1 MRISDESIREIKA
14 RIDIVDVIGDFVNLK
29 KSGSS
34 YKALSPF
41 TNEKTP
47 SFFVSPAKEIYKC
60 FSSGKGGDAISFV
73 MEMEGISY
81 IEALTYLAKKYGIQ
95 IETREETDEDIQ
107 RQNERDSLYIITNF
121 ANKYYINTLWETRE
135 GQSIGL
141 TYFKERGFTDDIIR
155 KFELGYSLDQWDA
168 FYKAAIE
175 KKYDESIIEKAGMI
189 IKKDQKVYDRFRNRV
204 IFPIHNLTGKP
215 IAFGARIL
223 TKEKNK
229 PKYVNSPETLIYH
242 KSEIL
247 YGLYQARQAIRM
259 NENCYLVEGYTDVIG
274 LHLAGVENVV
284 SSSGTSL
291 TEGQIK
297 LIKRYTD
304 NITILFDGDEAGIK
318 ASIRGIDMIL
328 ASGLNVRT
336 VIFPDGEDPDS
347 YARKIGSE
355 EFKRYLESN
364 VNDFI
369 SFKAELFARDA
380 LKDPIKKAQTVKDIV
395 QSISK
400 IPDPVL
406 RSIYIK
412 ETSGKLR
419 IDESVLIAELN
430 KILIAERN
438 KVKNQPPPLPDIEL
452 IEKSIDVQQEPVLEV
467 EESIKLQEK
476 ESIRLLINYGL
487 NKIEEEHHLYEFLLK
502 ELEDV
507 EFQTPV
513 YNKILEIFKDQLKEG
528 HIIDAD
534 YYIQNSTPEI
544 KNEIIDLITQRY
556 EISNNW
562 GNKKIFVPREEELLN
577 RSAYENIIRLK
588 HKIIKK
594 LLADNMKEMKRL
606 KDDDEIERLQKV
618 NIELNKI
625 KVELGKKLGIIVG
638 I

>member
-1 MRISDESIREIKA
+1 MKISDESIREIKA
-14 RIDIVDVIGDFVNLK
+14 RIDIVDVIGDFVSLK

-95 IETREETDEDIQ
+95 IETKEETDEDIQ
-107 RQNERDSLYIITNF
+107 RQNERDSIYIITNF
-121 ANKYYINTLWETRE
+121 ANKYYIDTLWETKE

-141 TYFKERGFTDDIIR
+141 TYFKERGFTDEVIR

-168 FYKAAIE
+168 FYKEAIE

-223 TKEKNK
+223 TNEKNK

-242 KSEIL
+242 KSETL

-347 YARKIGSE
+347 YARKIGSA
-355 EFKRYLESN
+355 EFKGYLESN
-364 VNDFI
+364 VQDFI

-380 LKDPIKKAQTVKDIV
+380 LKDPIKKAQTIKDIV

-438 KVKNQPPPLPDIEL
+438 KAKNLPPPLPDIEL
-452 IEKSIDVQQEPVLEV
+452 IEKSMDVQQEAVHEV

-507 EFQTPV
+507 EFQTPL
-513 YNKILEIFKDQLKEG
+513 YSEIYKIFKDQLKEG

-534 YYIQNSTPEI
+534 YYIQNSPPEI

-556 EISNNW
+556 EISDNW
-562 GNKKIFVPREEELLN
+562 GNKKIYVPKEEELLN

-594 LLADNMKEMKRL
+594 LLDDNMKEMKRL

>member
-1 MRISDESIREIKA
+1 
-14 RIDIVDVIGDFVNLK
+14 VIGDFVSLK

-95 IETREETDEDIQ
+95 IETKEETDEDIQ
-107 RQNERDSLYIITNF
+107 KQNERDSLYIITNF
-121 ANKYYINTLWETRE
+121 ANKFYMNTLWETRE

-168 FYKAAIE
+168 FYKEAIE
-175 KKYDESIIEKAGMI
+175 KKYEESIIEKAGMI

-223 TKEKNK
+223 TNEKNK

-259 NENCYLVEGYTDVIG
+259 EENCYLVEGYTDVIG

-297 LIKRYTD
+297 LIKRYTN

-347 YARKIGSE
+347 YARKIGSA
-355 EFKRYLESN
+355 EFKGYLESN

-380 LKDPIKKAQTVKDIV
+380 LKDPIKKAQTIKDIV

-438 KVKNQPPPLPDIEL
+438 KAKNLPPSLPDIEL
-452 IEKSIDVQQEPVLEV
+452 VEKSLEVQQEPVHEV
-467 EESIKLQEK
+467 QESIKLQEK
-476 ESIRLLINYGL
+476 ESIRLLINYGT
-487 NKIEEEHHLYEFLLK
+487 NKLEEEHHLYEFLLK

-513 YNKILEIFKDQLKEG
+513 YNTILEIFKDQLKEG

-534 YYIQNSTPEI
+534 YYIQNSSQEI
-544 KNEIIDLITQRY
+544 KNEIIDLVTQRY
-556 EISNNW
+556 EISDNW
-562 GNKKIFVPREEELLN
+562 GNKKIYVPKEEELLN

-594 LLADNMKEMKRL
+594 LLDDNMKEMKRL

>member
-1 MRISDESIREIKA
+1 LKISDESIREIKA
-14 RIDIVDVIGDFVNLK
+14 RIDIVDVIGDFVSLK

-107 RQNERDSLYIITNF
+107 RQNERDSLNIITNF
-121 ANKYYINTLWETRE
+121 ANKYYINILWETKE

-168 FYKAAIE
+168 FYKEAIE

-223 TKEKNK
+223 TNEKNK

-347 YARKIGSE
+347 YARKIGSA
-355 EFKRYLESN
+355 EFKGYLESN
-364 VNDFI
+364 VKDFI

-380 LKDPIKKAQTVKDIV
+380 LKDPIKKAQTIKDIV
-395 QSISK
+395 QSISR

-438 KVKNQPPPLPDIEL
+438 KAKNLPPPPPDIEL
-452 IEKSIDVQQEPVLEV
+452 IEKSMDVQQEPVHEV

-507 EFQTPV
+507 DFQTPL
-513 YNKILEIFKDQLKEG
+513 YSKIFEIFKDQLKEG

-534 YYIQNSTPEI
+534 YYMQNSPPEI

-556 EISNNW
+556 EISDNW
-562 GNKKIFVPREEELLN
+562 VNKKIYVPKEEELLN

-594 LLADNMKEMKRL
+594 LLEDNMKEMKRL
-606 KDDDEIERLQKV
+606 EDDDEIERLQKV

-638 I
+638 T

>member
-1 MRISDESIREIKA
+1 M
-14 RIDIVDVIGDFVNLK
+14 
-29 KSGSS
+29 
-34 YKALSPF
+34 SPF

-73 MEMEGISY
+73 MEMEGVSY

-95 IETREETDEDIQ
+95 IETKEETDEDIQ

-121 ANKYYINTLWETRE
+121 ANKYYIKTLWETKE
-135 GQSIGL
+135 GKSIGL
-141 TYFKERGFTDDIIR
+141 TYFKERGFTDEVIR
-155 KFELGYSLDQWDA
+155 KFELGYSLDRWDA
-168 FYKAAIE
+168 FYKEAIE

-189 IKKDQKVYDRFRNRV
+189 IKKDQKIYDRFRNRV

-223 TKEKNK
+223 TNEKNK

-247 YGLYQARQAIRM
+247 YGLYQARQSIRTK
-259 NENCYLVEGYTDVIG
+259 ENCYLVEGYTDVIG

-291 TEGQIK
+291 TEGQIR

-347 YARKIGSE
+347 YARKIGPA
-355 EFKRYLESN
+355 EFKSYLESN

-380 LKDPIKKAQTVKDIV
+380 LKDPIKKAQTIKDIV
-395 QSISK
+395 QSISR

-438 KVKNQPPPLPDIEL
+438 KAKNLPPPLPDIDL
-452 IEKSIDVQQEPVLEV
+452 VEKSIDVQQEPVRKV

-513 YNKILEIFKDQLKEG
+513 YNAILGIFKEQLKEG

-534 YYIQNSTPEI
+534 FYIQNSPPEI

-562 GNKKIFVPREEELLN
+562 GNKKIYVPKEEELLN
-577 RSAYENIIRLK
+577 RSVYENIIRLK

-594 LLADNMKEMKRL
+594 LLDDNMKEMKRL
-606 KDDDEIERLQKV
+606 KDEDEIERLQKV

>member
-1 MRISDESIREIKA
+1 MKISDDSIREIKA
-14 RIDIVDVIGDFVNLK
+14 RIDIVDVIGDFVSLK

-81 IEALTYLAKKYGIQ
+81 IEALKYLAKKYGIQ
-95 IETREETDEDIQ
+95 IETKEETDEDIQ

-121 ANKYYINTLWETRE
+121 ANKYYINTLWETKE

-141 TYFKERGFTDDIIR
+141 SYFKERGFTDDIIR
-155 KFELGYSLDQWDA
+155 RFELGYSLDQWDA
-168 FYKAAIE
+168 FYKEAIE
-175 KKYDESIIEKAGMI
+175 KKYEESIIEKAGMI

-223 TKEKNK
+223 TNEKNK

-259 NENCYLVEGYTDVIG
+259 QENCYLVEGYTDVIG

-291 TEGQIK
+291 TEGQIR
-297 LIKRYTD
+297 LIKRFTD
-304 NITILFDGDEAGIK
+304 NITILFDGDEAGIR

-347 YARKIGSE
+347 YARKIGAV
-355 EFKRYLESN
+355 EFKDYLESN

-380 LKDPIKKAQTVKDIV
+380 LKDPIKKAQTIKDIV

-438 KVKNQPPPLPDIEL
+438 KVKNLPPPPPDIEL
-452 IEKSIDVQQEPVLEV
+452 VEKTLDVQQEQVSKV
-467 EESIKLQEK
+467 EDSIKLQEK

-513 YNKILEIFKDQLKEG
+513 YNAILEIFKDQLKEG

-534 YYIQNSTPEI
+534 FYIQNSPQEI
-544 KNEIIDLITQRY
+544 KNEVIDLITQRY
-556 EISNNW
+556 EISDNW
-562 GNKKIFVPREEELLN
+562 GNKKIYVPKEEELLN

-588 HKIIKK
+588 HKVIKK
-594 LLADNMKEMKRL
+594 LLDDNMKEMKRL

>member
-1 MRISDESIREIKA
+1 LKISDESIREIKA
-14 RIDIVDVIGDFVNLK
+14 RIDIVDVIGDFVSLK

-34 YKALSPF
+34 FKALSPF

-95 IETREETDEDIQ
+95 IETKEETDEDIQ
-107 RQNERDSLYIITNF
+107 RQNERDSLYIVTNF
-121 ANKYYINTLWETRE
+121 ANKYYINALWETKE

-168 FYKAAIE
+168 FYKEAIE
-175 KKYDESIIEKAGMI
+175 KKYDENIIEKAGMI

-223 TKEKNK
+223 TNEKNK

-247 YGLYQARQAIRM
+247 YGLYQARQAIRL

-347 YARKIGSE
+347 YARKIGSA
-355 EFKRYLESN
+355 EFKAYLESN
-364 VNDFI
+364 VKDFI

-380 LKDPIKKAQTVKDIV
+380 LKDPIKKAQTIKDIV

-412 ETSGKLR
+412 ETSAKLR

-438 KVKNQPPPLPDIEL
+438 KAKNLPPPLPDIEL
-452 IEKSIDVQQEPVLEV
+452 IEKSMDVQQEPVHEV

-513 YNKILEIFKDQLKEG
+513 YNKIFEIFKDQLKEG

-534 YYIQNSTPEI
+534 YYIQNSPPEI

-556 EISNNW
+556 EISDNW
-562 GNKKIFVPREEELLN
+562 GNKKIYVPREEELLN

-594 LLADNMKEMKRL
+594 LLDDNMKEMKRL
-606 KDDDEIERLQKV
+606 KDEDEIERLQKV

>member
-1 MRISDESIREIKA
+1 
-14 RIDIVDVIGDFVNLK
+14 VIGDFVSLK

-34 YKALSPF
+34 FKGLSPF

-81 IEALTYLAKKYGIQ
+81 IEALKYLAKKYGIQ
-95 IETREETDEDIQ
+95 IETKEETDEDIQ

-121 ANKYYINTLWETRE
+121 ASKYYINTLWETRE

-141 TYFKERGFTDDIIR
+141 SYFKERGFSDDIIR

-168 FYKAAIE
+168 FYKEAID
-175 KKYDESIIEKAGMI
+175 KKYEESIIEKAGMI

-204 IFPIHNLTGKP
+204 IFPVHNLTGKP

-223 TKEKNK
+223 TSEKNK

-242 KSEIL
+242 KSDIL
-247 YGLYQARQAIRM
+247 YGLYQARQAIRLK
-259 NENCYLVEGYTDVIG
+259 ENCYLVEGYTDVIG

-291 TEGQIK
+291 TEGQIR

-318 ASIRGIDMIL
+318 ASIRGIDMVL

-347 YARKIGSE
+347 YARKIGPA
-355 EFKRYLESN
+355 EFKNYLETN

-380 LKDPIKKAQTVKDIV
+380 LKDPIKKAQTIKDIV

-412 ETSGKLR
+412 ETSGKLK

-438 KVKNQPPPLPDIEL
+438 KNKNLPPPLPDIEL
-452 IEKSIDVQQEPVLEV
+452 IEKTIDVQQEPINEV

-487 NKIEEEHHLYEFLLK
+487 NKIEDEHHLYEFLLK

-507 EFQTPV
+507 EFQTPI
-513 YNKILEIFKDQLKEG
+513 YNAILEIFKNQLKEG
-528 HIIDAD
+528 HIIDSD
-534 YYIQNSTPEI
+534 YYIQNSPEEI
-544 KNEIIDLITQRY
+544 KNEIINLITQRY
-556 EISNNW
+556 EISDNW
-562 GNKKIFVPREEELLN
+562 KNKKIYVPREEELLN

-594 LLADNMKEMKRL
+594 LLDDNMKEMKRL

-625 KVELGKKLGIIVG
+625 NLDLARNLGIS
-638 I
+638 

>member
-1 MRISDESIREIKA
+1 MKISDESIQEIKA
-14 RIDIVDVIGDFVNLK
+14 RIDIVDVIGDFVSLK

-34 YKALSPF
+34 FKGLSPF

-73 MEMEGISY
+73 MEMEGINY
-81 IEALTYLAKKYGIQ
+81 IEALKYLAKKYGIQ
-95 IETREETDEDIQ
+95 IETKEETDEDIQ

-141 TYFKERGFTDDIIR
+141 SYFKERGFSDDIIR

-168 FYKAAIE
+168 FYKEAID
-175 KKYDESIIEKAGMI
+175 KKYEEGIIEKAGMI

-204 IFPIHNLTGKP
+204 IFPVHNLTGKP

-223 TKEKNK
+223 TSEKNK

-242 KSEIL
+242 KSDIL

-259 NENCYLVEGYTDVIG
+259 KENCYLVEGYTDVIG

-291 TEGQIK
+291 TDGQIR

-318 ASIRGIDMIL
+318 ASIRGIDMVL

-347 YARKIGSE
+347 YARKIGPA
-355 EFKRYLESN
+355 EFKNYLETN

-380 LKDPIKKAQTVKDIV
+380 LKDPIKKAQTIKEIV

-412 ETSGKLR
+412 ETSGKLK

-438 KVKNQPPPLPDIEL
+438 KNKNLPPPLPDIEL
-452 IEKSIDVQQEPVLEV
+452 IEKTIDVQQEPINEV

-507 EFQTPV
+507 EFQTPI
-513 YNKILEIFKDQLKEG
+513 YNAILEIFKNQLKEG
-528 HIIDAD
+528 HIIDSD
-534 YYIQNSTPEI
+534 YYIQNSPEEI
-544 KNEIIDLITQRY
+544 KNEIIDLVTQRY
-556 EISNNW
+556 EISDNW
-562 GNKKIFVPREEELLN
+562 RNKKIYVPREEELLN
-577 RSAYENIIRLK
+577 RSAYDNIIRLK

-594 LLADNMKEMKRL
+594 LLDENMKEMKRL
-606 KDDDEIERLQKV
+606 RDDDEIERLQRV

-625 KVELGKKLGIIVG
+625 NLDLARNLGLS
-638 I
+638 

>member
-1 MRISDESIREIKA
+1 MKISDESIREIKA
-14 RIDIVDVIGDFVNLK
+14 RIDIVDVIGDFVSLK

-95 IETREETDEDIQ
+95 IDTKEETDEDIQ

-121 ANKYYINTLWETRE
+121 ANKYYINTLWETKE

-168 FYKAAIE
+168 FYKEAIE
-175 KKYDESIIEKAGMI
+175 KKYDESTIEKAGMI

-215 IAFGARIL
+215 LAFGARIL
-223 TKEKNK
+223 TNEKNK

-347 YARKIGSE
+347 YARKIGSAG
-355 EFKRYLESN
+355 FKGYLESN
-364 VNDFI
+364 VKDFI

-380 LKDPIKKAQTVKDIV
+380 LKDPIKKAQTIRDIV

-419 IDESVLIAELN
+419 IDEAVLIAELN

-438 KVKNQPPPLPDIEL
+438 KAKNQPPPLPDIEL
-452 IEKSIDVQQEPVLEV
+452 IEKSIDVQHEPVHEV

-502 ELEDV
+502 E
-507 EFQTPV
+507 
-513 YNKILEIFKDQLKEG
+513 
-528 HIIDAD
+528 
-534 YYIQNSTPEI
+534 
-544 KNEIIDLITQRY
+544 
-556 EISNNW
+556 
-562 GNKKIFVPREEELLN
+562 
-577 RSAYENIIRLK
+577 
-588 HKIIKK
+588 
-594 LLADNMKEMKRL
+594 
-606 KDDDEIERLQKV
+606 
-618 NIELNKI
+618 
-625 KVELGKKLGIIVG
+625 
-638 I
+638 

>member
-1 MRISDESIREIKA
+1 MKISDDSIREIKA
-14 RIDIVDVIGDFVNLK
+14 RIDIVDVIGDFVSLK

-81 IEALTYLAKKYGIQ
+81 IEALKYLAKKYGIQ
-95 IETREETDEDIQ
+95 IETKEETDEDIQ

-121 ANKYYINTLWETRE
+121 ANKYYINTLWETKE
-135 GQSIGL
+135 GKSIGL
-141 TYFKERGFTDDIIR
+141 SYFKERGFTDDIIR
-155 KFELGYSLDQWDA
+155 RFELGYSLDQWDA
-168 FYKAAIE
+168 FYKEAIE
-175 KKYDESIIEKAGMI
+175 KKYEESIIEKAGMI

-223 TKEKNK
+223 TNEKNK

-259 NENCYLVEGYTDVIG
+259 EENCYLVEGYTDVIG

-291 TEGQIK
+291 TEGQIR
-297 LIKRYTD
+297 LIKRYTN
-304 NITILFDGDEAGIK
+304 NITILFDGDEAGIR

-347 YARKIGSE
+347 YARKIGAA
-355 EFKRYLESN
+355 EFKGYLESN

-380 LKDPIKKAQTVKDIV
+380 LKDPIKKAQTIKDIV

-438 KVKNQPPPLPDIEL
+438 KVKNLPPPPPDIEL
-452 IEKSIDVQQEPVLEV
+452 VEKTLDVQQEQVNKV

-513 YNKILEIFKDQLKEG
+513 YNAILEIFKDQLKEG

-534 YYIQNSTPEI
+534 YYIQNSPQEI
-544 KNEIIDLITQRY
+544 KNEVIDLITQRY
-556 EISNNW
+556 EISDNW
-562 GNKKIFVPREEELLN
+562 GSKKIYVPKEEELLN

-588 HKIIKK
+588 HKVIKK
-594 LLADNMKEMKRL
+594 LLDDNMKEMKRL

>member
-1 MRISDESIREIKA
+1 LKISDESIREIKA
-14 RIDIVDVIGDFVNLK
+14 RIDIVDVIGDFVSLK

-95 IETREETDEDIQ
+95 IETKEETDEDIQ

-121 ANKYYINTLWETRE
+121 ANKYYINTLWETKE

-168 FYKAAIE
+168 FYKEAIE
-175 KKYDESIIEKAGMI
+175 KKYDESTIEKAGMI

-223 TKEKNK
+223 TNEKNK

-318 ASIRGIDMIL
+318 ASLRGIDMIL

-347 YARKIGSE
+347 YARKIGSAG
-355 EFKRYLESN
+355 FKGYLESN
-364 VNDFI
+364 VKDFI

-380 LKDPIKKAQTVKDIV
+380 LKDPIKKAQTIRDIV

-430 KILIAERN
+430 KILIADRN
-438 KVKNQPPPLPDIEL
+438 KHKNQPPPPPDIEL
-452 IEKSIDVQQEPVLEV
+452 IERSLDVQQEPVHEV

-487 NKIEEEHHLYEFLLK
+487 NKLEEEHHLYEFLLK

-513 YNKILEIFKDQLKEG
+513 YNKIFEIFKDQLKEG

-534 YYIQNSTPEI
+534 FYIQNSPQDI
-544 KNEIIDLITQRY
+544 KNEIINLITQRY
-556 EISNNW
+556 EISDNW
-562 GNKKIFVPREEELLN
+562 GNKKIYVPKEEELLN

-588 HKIIKK
+588 HKVIKK
-594 LLADNMKEMKRL
+594 LLDDNMKEMKRL
-606 KDDDEIERLQKV
+606 NDDAEIERLQKV

-638 I
+638 T

>member
-1 MRISDESIREIKA
+1 LKISDESIQEIKA
-14 RIDIVDVIGDFVNLK
+14 RIDIVDAIGDFVSLK

-34 YKALSPF
+34 FKGLSPF

-81 IEALTYLAKKYGIQ
+81 IEALKYLAKKYGIQ
-95 IETREETDEDIQ
+95 IETKEETDEDIQ

-141 TYFKERGFTDDIIR
+141 TYFKERGFSDDIIR

-168 FYKAAIE
+168 FYKEAID
-175 KKYDESIIEKAGMI
+175 KKYEESIIEKAGMI

-204 IFPIHNLTGKP
+204 IFPVHNLTGKP

-223 TKEKNK
+223 TSEKNK

-242 KSEIL
+242 KSDIL

-259 NENCYLVEGYTDVIG
+259 KENCYLVEGYTDVIG

-291 TEGQIK
+291 TEGQIR

-318 ASIRGIDMIL
+318 ASIRGIDMVL

-347 YARKIGSE
+347 YARKIGPA
-355 EFKRYLESN
+355 EFKNYLETN

-380 LKDPIKKAQTVKDIV
+380 LKDPIKKAQTIKDIV

-412 ETSGKLR
+412 ETGGKLK

-438 KVKNQPPPLPDIEL
+438 KHKNLPPPLPDIEL
-452 IEKSIDVQQEPVLEV
+452 IEKTIDVQQEPINEV

-507 EFQTPV
+507 EFQTPI
-513 YNKILEIFKDQLKEG
+513 YNAIIEIFKNQLKEG
-528 HIIDAD
+528 HIIDSD
-534 YYIQNSTPEI
+534 YYIQNSPEEI

-556 EISNNW
+556 EISDNW
-562 GNKKIFVPREEELLN
+562 KNKKIYVPREEDLLN

-594 LLADNMKEMKRL
+594 LLDDNMKEIKRL
-606 KDDDEIERLQKV
+606 RDDDEIERLQRV

-625 KVELGKKLGIIVG
+625 NLDLARNLGIS
-638 I
+638 

>member
-1 MRISDESIREIKA
+1 MKISDDSIREIKA
-14 RIDIVDVIGDFVNLK
+14 RIDIVDVIGDFVSLK

-95 IETREETDEDIQ
+95 IETKEETDEDIQ

-121 ANKYYINTLWETRE
+121 ANKYFINALWETRE

-168 FYKAAIE
+168 FYKEAIE
-175 KKYDESIIEKAGMI
+175 KKYEESNIEKAGMI
-189 IKKDQKVYDRFRNRV
+189 IKKDQKIYDRFRNRV

-223 TKEKNK
+223 TNEKNK

-259 NENCYLVEGYTDVIG
+259 EENCYLVEGYTDVIG

-291 TEGQIK
+291 TEGQIR

-304 NITILFDGDEAGIK
+304 NITILFDGDEAGIR
-318 ASIRGIDMIL
+318 ASLRGIDMIL
-328 ASGLNVRT
+328 SSGLNVRT

-347 YARKIGSE
+347 YARKIGPA
-355 EFKRYLESN
+355 EFKGYLETN

-380 LKDPIKKAQTVKDIV
+380 LKDPIKKAQTIKDIV

-419 IDESVLIAELN
+419 IDESVLISELN
-430 KILIAERN
+430 KILISERN
-438 KVKNQPPPLPDIEL
+438 KVKNLPPPPPDIEL
-452 IEKSIDVQQEPVLEV
+452 IEKTIDVQQEAVHEV

-513 YNKILEIFKDQLKEG
+513 YNTILEIFKDQLKEG

-534 YYIQNSTPEI
+534 YYIQNSPQEI

-556 EISNNW
+556 EISDNW
-562 GNKKIFVPREEELLN
+562 VSKKIYVPREEELLN
-577 RSAYENIIRLK
+577 RSAYENIFRLK

-594 LLADNMKEMKRL
+594 LLEDNMKEMKRL

>member
-14 RIDIVDVIGDFVNLK
+14 RIDIVDVIGDFVQLK

-60 FSSGKGGDAISFV
+60 FSSGKGGDAINFI

-81 IEALTYLAKKYGIQ
+81 VEALKYLAKKYGIE
-95 IETREETDEDIQ
+95 IETREESDEDIK
-107 RQNERDSLYIITNF
+107 RQNERESLYIITNF
-121 ANKYYINTLWETRE
+121 ANKFYMGNLWDSKE
-135 GQSIGL
+135 GQTIGL
-141 TYFKERGFTDDIIR
+141 GYFKERGFNDHIIR

-168 FYKAAIE
+168 FYKEAIE
-175 KKYDESIIEKAGMI
+175 RKYDEDTVEKAGLI
-189 IKKDQKVYDRFRNRV
+189 IKKDQKIYDRFRNRV

-223 TKEKNK
+223 TSEKNK

-242 KSEIL
+242 KSDIL
-247 YGLYQARQAIRM
+247 YGLYQARQAIRQK
-259 NENCYLVEGYTDVIG
+259 ENCYLVEGYTDVIA

-284 SSSGTSL
+284 ASSGTSL
-291 TEGQIK
+291 TDGQIR
-297 LIKRYTD
+297 LIKRYTN

-318 ASIRGIDMIL
+318 ASLRGIDMIL
-328 ASGLNVRT
+328 ASGLNVRAL
-336 VIFPDGEDPDS
+336 IFPDGEDPDS
-347 YARKIGSE
+347 YAGKMGPSE
-355 EFKRYLESN
+355 FQKYLN
-364 VNDFI
+364 THMKDFI
-369 SFKAELFARDA
+369 SFKAELYARDA
-380 LKDPIKKAQTVKDIV
+380 LQDPIKKAETIREIV

-412 ETSGKLR
+412 ETSTMLK
-419 IDESVLIAELN
+419 IEESVLISELN
-430 KILIAERN
+430 KIYISERN
-438 KVKNQPPPLPDIEL
+438 KRKNIPPAPDIEL
-452 IEKSIDVQQEPVLEV
+452 IEKSINTEAP
-467 EESIKLQEK
+467 ESINKVAESIHLQEK

-507 EFQTPV
+507 EFQTPI
-513 YNKILEIFKDQLKEG
+513 YNRIFEIFKENLKDG
-528 HIIDAD
+528 HVVDAD
-534 YYIQNSTPEI
+534 YFIENASEDI
-544 KNEIIDLITQRY
+544 KREIIDMITQRY
-556 EISNNW
+556 EISDNW
-562 GNKKIFVPREEELLN
+562 ENKKIYVPKEEELLN

-594 LLADNMKEMKRL
+594 LLEDNMNEIKQL
-606 KDDDEIERLQKV
+606 KDEEEIERLQRV

-625 KVELGKKLGIIVG
+625 KIDLGKKLGIIVG

>member
-1 MRISDESIREIKA
+1 MKISDESIREIKT
-14 RIDIVDVIGDFVNLK
+14 RIDIVDVIGDFVSLK

-95 IETREETDEDIQ
+95 IETKEETDEDIQ

-121 ANKYYINTLWETRE
+121 ANKYYINTLWETKE

-168 FYKAAIE
+168 FYKEAIE
-175 KKYDESIIEKAGMI
+175 KKYDESTIEKAGMI

-223 TKEKNK
+223 TNEKNK

-347 YARKIGSE
+347 YARKIGSAG
-355 EFKRYLESN
+355 FKGYLESN
-364 VNDFI
+364 VKDFI

-380 LKDPIKKAQTVKDIV
+380 LKDPIKKAQTIRDIV

-419 IDESVLIAELN
+419 IDEAVLIAELN

-438 KVKNQPPPLPDIEL
+438 KAKNQPPPLPDIEL
-452 IEKSIDVQQEPVLEV
+452 IEKSIDVQQEPVHEV

-476 ESIRLLINYGL
+476 ECIRLLINYGL

-513 YNKILEIFKDQLKEG
+513 YNKIFEIFKDQLKEG

-534 YYIQNSTPEI
+534 YYIQNSPPEI
-544 KNEIIDLITQRY
+544 KNEIIELITQRY
-556 EISNNW
+556 EISDNW
-562 GNKKIFVPREEELLN
+562 GNKKIYVPKEEELLN

-588 HKIIKK
+588 HKVIKK
-594 LLADNMKEMKRL
+594 LLDDNMKEMKRL
-606 KDDDEIERLQKV
+606 NDDDEIERLQKV

-638 I
+638 T

>member
-1 MRISDESIREIKA
+1 MKISDESIREIKA

-47 SFFVSPAKEIYKC
+47 SFFVSPAKEIFKC
-60 FSSGKGGDAISFV
+60 FSSGKGGDAINFV

-81 IEALTYLAKKYGIQ
+81 IEALKYLAKKYGIQ
-95 IETREETDEDIQ
+95 IETKEETDEDIQ
-107 RQNERDSLYIITNF
+107 RQNERESLYIITNF
-121 ANKYYINTLWETRE
+121 ANKYYMNTLWETRE

-141 TYFKERGFTDDIIR
+141 SYFKERGFTDDVIR

-168 FYKAAIE
+168 FFKEAID
-175 KKYDESIIEKAGMI
+175 KKYEESIIEKAGMI

-223 TKEKNK
+223 TSEKNK

-242 KSEIL
+242 KSDVL
-247 YGLYQARQAIRM
+247 YGLYQARQAIRLK
-259 NENCYLVEGYTDVIG
+259 ENCYLVEGYTDVIG

-291 TEGQIK
+291 TEGQIA
-297 LIKRYTD
+297 LIKRHTD
-304 NITILFDGDEAGIK
+304 NITFLFDGDEAGIK
-318 ASIRGIDMIL
+318 ASIRGIDMVL

-347 YARKIGSE
+347 YARKIGPA
-355 EFKRYLESN
+355 EFKKYLETN

-369 SFKAELFARDA
+369 SFKAELFAREA
-380 LKDPIKKAQTVKDIV
+380 LHDPIKKAQTIKDIV

-412 ETSGKLR
+412 ETSGKLK

-430 KILIAERN
+430 KILISERN
-438 KVKNQPPPLPDIEL
+438 KRKNLPPPLPDIDL
-452 IEKSIDVQQEPVLEV
+452 IEKTIEVQQEPVNKV
-467 EESIKLQEK
+467 QESIKLQEK

-487 NKIEEEHHLYEFLLK
+487 NKIEEEHHLYEFLLQ

-507 EFQTPV
+507 EFQTPI
-513 YNKILEIFKDQLKEG
+513 YNAILEIFKDQLKEG
-528 HIIDAD
+528 HVIDSEFF
-534 YYIQNSTPEI
+534 IQNGPEDI
-544 KNEIIDLITQRY
+544 KNEIINLITQRY
-556 EISNNW
+556 EISDNW
-562 GNKKIFVPREEELLN
+562 GNKKIYVPREEELLN
-577 RSAYENIIRLK
+577 RSVYENIIRLK

-594 LLADNMKEMKRL
+594 LLEENMSEIKRL
-606 KDDDEIERLQKV
+606 KDADEIERLQRV

>member
-1 MRISDESIREIKA
+1 MKISDESIQEIKA
-14 RIDIVDVIGDFVNLK
+14 RIDIVDVIGDFVSLK

-34 YKALSPF
+34 FKGLSPF

-81 IEALTYLAKKYGIQ
+81 IEALKYLAKKYGIQ
-95 IETREETDEDIQ
+95 IETKEETDEDIK

-141 TYFKERGFTDDIIR
+141 SYFKERGFSDDIIR

-168 FYKAAIE
+168 FYKEAID
-175 KKYDESIIEKAGMI
+175 KKYEESIIEKAGMI

-204 IFPIHNLTGKP
+204 IFPVHNLTGKP

-223 TKEKNK
+223 TSEKNK

-242 KSEIL
+242 KSDIL

-259 NENCYLVEGYTDVIG
+259 KENCYLVEGYTDVIG

-291 TEGQIK
+291 TEGQIR

-318 ASIRGIDMIL
+318 ASIRGIDMVL

-347 YARKIGSE
+347 YARKIGPV
-355 EFKRYLESN
+355 EFKNYLETN

-380 LKDPIKKAQTVKDIV
+380 LKDPIKKAQTIKDIV

-412 ETSGKLR
+412 ETSGKLK

-438 KVKNQPPPLPDIEL
+438 KNKNLPPPLPDIEL
-452 IEKSIDVQQEPVLEV
+452 IEKTIDVQQEPINEV

-507 EFQTPV
+507 EFQTPI
-513 YNKILEIFKDQLKEG
+513 YNAILEIFKNQLKEG
-528 HIIDAD
+528 HIIDSD
-534 YYIQNSTPEI
+534 YYIQNSPEEI

-556 EISNNW
+556 EISDNW
-562 GNKKIFVPREEELLN
+562 RNKKIYVPREEELLN

-594 LLADNMKEMKRL
+594 LLEDNMKEIKRL
-606 KDDDEIERLQKV
+606 RDDDEIERLQRV

-625 KVELGKKLGIIVG
+625 NLDLARNLGLS
-638 I
+638 